1 MVPSPCVACRKSE
14 AGIKR
19 KIQACDEELRIGFVE
34 VHISVSGNDK
44 SQRKI
49 RRKIRGPKVVAP
61 NVFSLQ
67 KSSVG
72 GRFSELAEGWALLF
86 RRCTGMSTVWVRHSG
101 FKHIRSKMRR
111 NI

>member
-49 RRKIRGPKVVAP
+49 WRKIRGPKVVAP
-61 NVFSLQ
+61 ECVFPPE
-67 KSSVG
+67 VIC
-72 GRFSELAEGWALLF
+72 GWALLGAC
-86 RRCTGMSTVWVRHSG
+86 RGVGPPLQEVYWDGHSLG
-101 FKHIRSKMRR
+101 QALWI
-111 NI
+111 